1 MALDELKQK
10 YKDEPDVLKRIETI
24 ENQAYSVGQADNI
37 DVDYAERVAQG
48 QSLMSGGGKIW
59 YEDAE
64 GNKLRDVEVTP
75 TKTSPSS
82 SSSSSSRVSSRQPS
96 VTYDDMYKR
105 AQEIV
110 NPRVKSMMEQIESAM
125 LRSREAT
132 AQNLAARGQATGGV
146 RQSAEQALTAEEM
159 LSKQA
164 AAREGE
170 AQTAELAQDM
180 YTQERGFEMQEQQL
194 SEQQRQFDE
203 QMELALKQHD
213 YQKIRDIVNDEK
225 WMQEFGLKEEQF
237 EWNQD
242 TWKQQFQY
250 EVEQNRIGNYFQQQ
264 GLDLQKAQVQETVR
278 YHNMTHSVQLA
289 QMAQRAAEA
298 EQNKKNTLASQ
309 MEEFEKHYPAIA
321 ATDNEQG
328 REAAY
333 RRISGLQEGGAISE
347 ETSNRMVEALTKPT
361 EKGYEMED
369 VQPMIE
375 AQFLEGDKGE
385 QKIENTEEFIDWLVG
400 MSPYLAPGEMDKIQ
414 RTNQISD
421 ESITKYLKDRNIDPN
436 NLPQAQGPYTGR
448 TSSR

>member
-1 MALDELKQK
+1 
-10 YKDEPDVLKRIETI
+10 
-24 ENQAYSVGQADNI
+24 
-37 DVDYAERVAQG
+37 
-48 QSLMSGGGKIW
+48 
-59 YEDAE
+59 
-64 GNKLRDVEVTP
+64 
-75 TKTSPSS
+75 
-82 SSSSSSRVSSRQPS
+82 
-96 VTYDDMYKR
+96 
-105 AQEIV
+105 
-110 NPRVKSMMEQIESAM
+110 MEQIESAM
-125 LRSREAT
+125 LRSREAI

-250 EVEQNRIGNYFQQQ
+250 EVEQDRIGNYFQQQ

-289 QMAQRAAEA
+289 QMARQAAEA